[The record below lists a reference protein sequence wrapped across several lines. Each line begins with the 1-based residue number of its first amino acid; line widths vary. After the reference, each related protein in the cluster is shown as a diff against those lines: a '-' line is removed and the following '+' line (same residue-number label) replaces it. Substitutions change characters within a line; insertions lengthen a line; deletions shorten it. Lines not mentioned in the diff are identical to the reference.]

1 MFKAA
6 LFGLTATVIAATGM
20 AQAGRT
26 SLGLE
31 VAGLREDV
39 RILVQRVGQLSLR
52 VEQLERENASLRQA
66 TAGLDS
72 TYATV
77 AQLNA
82 AVADLSRAIQAGDA
96 NAREQAAA
104 AIKELARQTNAAID
118 SVAKGMAA
126 RPTVQTTFSDD
137 FPKEGITYTIQRGDT
152 LSSIASRYGTTVK
165 HIINANKISDP
176 TRIQVGQTLFI
187 PGAK

>member
-6 LFGLTATVIAATGM
+6 LFGLALAVTAAAGM
-20 AQAGRT
+20 AQAASSSHRM
-26 SLGLE
+26 E

-39 RILVQRVGQLSLR
+39 RILVQRMGQLSLR
-52 VEQLERENASLRQA
+52 VEQLERENAALSQA
-66 TAGLDS
+66 TSGLDS

-77 AQLNA
+77 AQLNS
-82 AVADLSRAIQAGDA
+82 AVADLSRAIKVGDSQT
-96 NAREQAAA
+96 RDEAAA

-118 SVAKGMAA
+118 SVAKGLAA
-126 RPTVQTTFSDD
+126 RPTIQSTFSDD
-137 FPKEGITYTIQRGDT
+137 FPKEGVTYTIQRGDT
-152 LSSIASRYGTTVK
+152 LTSIANRFGTSVK

-176 TRIQVGQTLFI
+176 TRIQVGQMIFI